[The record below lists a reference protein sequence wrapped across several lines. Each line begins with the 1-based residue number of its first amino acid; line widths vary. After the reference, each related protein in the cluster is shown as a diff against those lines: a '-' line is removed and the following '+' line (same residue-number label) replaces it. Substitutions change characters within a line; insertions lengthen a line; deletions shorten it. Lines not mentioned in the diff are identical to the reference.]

1 MHFFGIPTTLM
12 SLDGFSWQY
21 LFERRWWPNRI
32 PNWAL
37 GKEDVGK
44 AHGSTALVVT
54 KVATEAGQTGSL
66 SEAPHVATEYG
77 LFVSTKCVTFAL
89 DKDAKSDREDQQPQG
104 CEKEEKASD
113 S

>member
-1 MHFFGIPTTLM
+1 MG
-12 SLDGFSWQY
+12 
-21 LFERRWWPNRI
+21 
-32 PNWAL
+32 L

-44 AHGSTALVVT
+44 AHGSTASVVT
-54 KVATEAGQTGSL
+54 KVATEDCQTGS
-66 SEAPHVATEYG
+66 SSKTPHVATEYG
-77 LFVSTKCVTFAL
+77 LSVSTKCVTFAL